1 MKSIFICSAPIIL
14 LALLSMNSK
23 ANAAMYVYPMEASVG
38 MNGASK
44 IRVIS
49 QDNDVQF
56 IRVSLKQV
64 LNPGTKEE
72 SEKAT
77 LADNPAGLIITPRKI
92 ALSSASE
99 RVVRLVSVEPPQ
111 KETTW
116 RAYFESVNENNFLDE
131 GFKSKKDNKTANVG
145 VNIVW
150 GALIHVAPKKVIASL
165 KINRENGKV
174 FNDGTIRMPV
184 KEIGECHPDG
194 QCLWKKT
201 IATVYPDTEIDI
213 PQMTFSHSKT
223 YRIKYINWITK
234 KMEEAPLSASQ
245 TN

>member
-1 MKSIFICSAPIIL
+1 MKNIFICSASIIIL
-14 LALLSMNSK
+14 SLASVSSRV
-23 ANAAMYVYPMEASVG
+23 NAAMYVYPMEVSVG

-44 IRVIS
+44 IKVIS
-49 QDNDVQF
+49 QDTDVQF

-64 LNPGTKEE
+64 LNPGTMEE
-72 SEKAT
+72 SEQET

-116 RAYFESVNENNFLDE
+116 RAYFESVNENNFLDQDKY
-131 GFKSKKDNKTANVG
+131 GKGNNSANVG

-150 GALIHVAPKKVIASL
+150 GALIHVAPKNVTASL
-165 KINRENGKV
+165 KINPKNGKV
-174 FNDGTIRMPV
+174 FNDGSIRIPI
-184 KEIGECHPDG
+184 KEVGECHRDG
-194 QCLWKKT
+194 QCQWTKK
-201 IATVYPDTEIDI
+201 IVTVYPDMEVDI
-213 PQMTFSHSKT
+213 PKMTFSHAKT
-223 YRIKYINWITK
+223 YRIKYFNWITK